1 MELSGILLIG
11 CAPGCSGLRE
21 KAEHIACFQA
31 TTLEEALLILQEHP
45 GIVVVVV
52 DCRSNAIERST
63 DTARV
68 LRQEGFLN
76 WMIAVCLKDDT
87 ESQRLKAEYD
97 LSCSEDE
104 VCNMVS
110 SLV

>member
-1 MELSGILLIG
+1 LELSGILLIG
-11 CAPGCSGLRE
+11 CAQGCLGLRE
-21 KAEHIACFQA
+21 KAKHNACFQA

-45 GIVVVVV
+45 DILVVVV
-52 DCRSNAIERST
+52 DCRSNSVERLT

-76 WMIAVCLKDDT
+76 WMIAVCTRGDT
-87 ESQRLKAEYD
+87 KRQMVKTEYD

-104 VCNMVS
+104 VCDIVS

>member
-1 MELSGILLIG
+1 LELSGILLIG
-11 CAPGCSGLRE
+11 CAQGCLGLRE
-21 KAEHIACFQA
+21 RAKHKACFQA

-45 GIVVVVV
+45 DIFVVVI
-52 DCRSNAIERST
+52 DCRSNAVERSM

-87 ESQRLKAEYD
+87 ERQRVKAEYD

-104 VCNMVS
+104 VCDMVS